1 MRISSL
7 TALLAGV
14 ALAALAPALAH
25 QSGPA
30 AQLPPVRAFV
40 SESALLAGLASGAV
54 FPFVDTTPRRISRA
68 HVAITDAAGS
78 CAPGGAPPASVQV
91 LAGEAGVELVP
102 VMTAE
107 TNTGISTTPA
117 QCVFHVTIV
126 PGEGGVPERV
136 TDIVIYNAGAAPLTG
151 INTVTVSADVR

>member
-1 MRISSL
+1 MRTTSSI
-7 TALLAGV
+7 ALLAGL
-14 ALAALAPALAH
+14 ALAILAPALAH

-30 AQLPPVRAFV
+30 APPPLRAFV
-40 SESALLAGLASGAV
+40 SESALLAGLAPGAV
-54 FPFVDTTPRRISRA
+54 FPFIDTTPRRIARA
-68 HVAITDAAGS
+68 HVAITDATAA
-78 CAPGGAPPASVQV
+78 CAPGAAPPASIQV
-91 LAGEAGVELVP
+91 LAGEAGVELVS

-126 PGEGGVPERV
+126 PGEEGVPERV
-136 TDIVIYNAGAAPLTG
+136 TDIVVYNSGAAPLTG